1 MAAHFGPR
9 FFSQRNVFLKSH
21 FICKKLRNYLV
32 KNGILTLDIQIII
45 QEKKIVAISH
55 VCLRCCCCCSIPAA
69 T

>member
-45 QEKKIVAISH
+45 QEKK
-55 VCLRCCCCCSIPAA
+55 LLQ
-69 T
+69 